1 MSFLVPEVVDLSSIS
16 LTIQPDLIQI
26 SSLEFKAL
34 DGTLEMLKVSS
45 VTPTITFVGGVN
57 EVGRYNGSI
66 GMNITDA
73 TTNYTIEVRNI
84 NTCGQISQAT
94 SFTACFRKLSIS
106 QSDTNLVSYRLKKA
120 KIRSNFNLCGKFM
133 FQFMQFSVYFIKM
146 RQEFFFAQLE
156 LQILI
161 FCS

>member
-1 MSFLVPEVVDLSSIS
+1 MVFLFSEKKIKNEITIFLSFLVPEVVDLSSIS

-26 SSLEFKAL
+26 SSLEFKAV

-73 TTNYTIEVRNI
+73 TTNYTVEVRNI

-94 SFTACFRKLSIS
+94 SFTACFRKLYLLINPTTIIS
-106 QSDTNLVSYRLKKA
+106 CHR
-120 KIRSNFNLCGKFM
+120 G
-133 FQFMQFSVYFIKM
+133 
-146 RQEFFFAQLE
+146 
-156 LQILI
+156 
-161 FCS
+161 